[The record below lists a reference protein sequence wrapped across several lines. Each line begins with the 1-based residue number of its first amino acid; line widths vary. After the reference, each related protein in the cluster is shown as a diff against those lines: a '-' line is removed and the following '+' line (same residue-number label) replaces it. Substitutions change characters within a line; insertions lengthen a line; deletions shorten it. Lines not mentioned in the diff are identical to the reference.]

1 MNRNDFRRLSE
12 IRKRDASAL
21 LSNRQ
26 YSGAYYL
33 VGYAAECALK
43 ACIAKSVRRYD
54 FPDRQRVIN
63 SYTHDLNKLVGVAGL
78 QALLEVKAANDPEFR
93 DNWSVAKDWNEERR
107 YERISRRRALDLC
120 DAIMD
125 DEHGVLV
132 WLQQYW

>member
-12 IRKRDASAL
+12 IRKRDALAL

-43 ACIAKSVRRYD
+43 AYIAKSVRRHD

-63 SYTHDLNKLVGVAGL
+63 SYTHDLTKLDSLVKTRFE
-78 QALLEVKAANDPEFR
+78 EVP
-93 DNWSVAKDWNEERR
+93 
-107 YERISRRRALDLC
+107 
-120 DAIMD
+120 AI
-125 DEHGVLV
+125 
-132 WLQQYW
+132 